1 LDNGG
6 NAYLGGDWEYSVL
19 VSPDGTTSAD
29 PFYLQMLGNHN
40 GSAGAWN
47 AVGVIKSY
55 GESRSTVNANEP
67 NVPSTVTSDP
77 LANMFDD
84 GTITDER
91 LGALKDE
98 NDNPPYDIVSYPG
111 DDANGPKPIVVQ
123 QTTLGADG
131 RATVGGIEAMCGLL
145 ELETTSPVNSDVYSV
160 LVELAPGSYR
170 GVAAEVI

>member
-1 LDNGG
+1 
-6 NAYLGGDWEYSVL
+6 
-19 VSPDGTTSAD
+19 
-29 PFYLQMLGNHN
+29 
-40 GSAGAWN
+40 
-47 AVGVIKSY
+47 
-55 GESRSTVNANEP
+55 
-67 NVPSTVTSDP
+67 
-77 LANMFDD
+77 MFDD

-91 LGALKDE
+91 LNNLEGE

-111 DDANGPKPIVVQ
+111 DDLNGPKPIVVQ

-145 ELETTSPVNSDVYSV
+145 EIETTSPINSDVYSV